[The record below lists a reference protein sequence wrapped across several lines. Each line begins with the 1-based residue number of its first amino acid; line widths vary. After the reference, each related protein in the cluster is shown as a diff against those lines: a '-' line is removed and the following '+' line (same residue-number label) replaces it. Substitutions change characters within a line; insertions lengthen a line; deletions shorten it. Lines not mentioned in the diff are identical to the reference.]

1 MSDAYSL
8 LSEFKDYLLSEK
20 GVSAN
25 TIDAYNQDLKAF
37 FLWMDAK
44 SKILSKITHRDISD
58 FLMEYKKKGKGHA
71 TSSISRML
79 ATLKIFFRYM
89 LSEGHLKKD
98 PAYLIQFP
106 KGWNRLPD
114 VLTVEEIKKLLEIP
128 SKKGSGIRNRT
139 ILELLYAS
147 GLRVSEV
154 IKLKVNQVDLQVGYL
169 RTMGK
174 GSKERIVPISPVTI
188 ERIKRYLKEVR
199 PKLLKA
205 KDCEFLFLTR
215 LGKEFTRQGLWKL
228 IKACARSSG
237 LSKEIHPHTFRH
249 TFATHLLQG
258 GADLRSVQEMLG
270 HASISTTQIY
280 THLDKSYLQK
290 IHRQFHPRG

>member
-1 MSDAYSL
+1 MQELEA
-8 LSEFKDYLLSEK
+8 FKDYLLSEK

-25 TIDAYNQDLKAF
+25 TLDAYSQDLKAF
-37 FLWMDAK
+37 FLWMETK
-44 SKILSKITHRDISD
+44 SKTLSRLTHHDISD
-58 FLMEYKKKGKGHA
+58 FLMDYKKRGHA
-71 TSSISRML
+71 VSSVSRIL
-79 ATLKIFFRYM
+79 ATLKVFFRYM
-89 LSEGHLKKD
+89 LSEGNLKKD
-98 PAYLIQFP
+98 PSYLIQFP

-114 VLTVEEIKKLLEIP
+114 VLSIEEIKRLLETP
-128 SKKGSGIRNRT
+128 SNKGSGLRDRT

-147 GLRVSEV
+147 GLRASEI
-154 IKLKVNQVDLQVGYL
+154 IKLKINQVDLEVGYL

-174 GSKERIVPISPVTI
+174 GSKERIVPIPPVTI
-188 ERIKRYLKEVR
+188 ERIKKYLKEVR
-199 PKLLKA
+199 PKLVKV
-205 KDCEFLFLTR
+205 KGCEFLFLTR

-228 IKACARSSG
+228 IKICARRSG
-237 LSKEIHPHTFRH
+237 LSKEITPHTFRH

-290 IHRQFHPRG
+290 IHKQFHPRG

>member
-1 MSDAYSL
+1 MQEL
-8 LSEFKDYLLSEK
+8 ETFKDYLLSEK

-106 KGWNRLPD
+106 KGWNRLPE

>member
-58 FLMEYKKKGKGHA
+58 FLMEYKKRGKGHA